1 MATTSNVDMNPWM
14 SYFNNPKAHYVEKS
28 MFQILQERYAKHQDI
43 VERVGVSLLTDKD
56 IQAFLQMAIEIYEIG
71 YLKAV
76 GDYKEQ
82 LEKMGIKATV
92 VHPDQASK

>member
-1 MATTSNVDMNPWM
+1 MATTDLNPWM
-14 SYFNNPKAHYVEKS
+14 SYLSNPKANYVQKS
-28 MFQILQERYAKHQDI
+28 MFQILQDRYTKHQDI

-56 IQAFLQMAIEIYEIG
+56 VQAFLQMAIEIYEIG

>member
-1 MATTSNVDMNPWM
+1 MSTDLNPWM
-14 SYFNNPKAHYVEKS
+14 NYLSNPKAHYVQKS
-28 MFQILQERYAKHQDI
+28 MFQLLQDRYLKHQDI
-43 VERVGVSLLTDKD
+43 VERVGVSLLTEKD
-56 IQAFLQMAIEIYEIG
+56 IQSFLQMAIEIYEIG

-92 VHPDQASK
+92 VHPDQTSK

>member
-1 MATTSNVDMNPWM
+1 MATADSNPWM
-14 SYFNNPKAHYVEKS
+14 SFISNPKAHYVQKS
-28 MFQILQERYAKHQDI
+28 MFQLLQDRYVKHQDI

-56 IQAFLQMAIEIYEIG
+56 VQAFLQMAVEIYEVG

-76 GDYKEQ
+76 DDYKVQ

-92 VHPDQASK
+92 VHPDQAK